1 MCDSTILPWERLE
14 VPEYL
19 EYYRGVN
26 KLLILAVVCGSL
38 LLAGDPDVNAD
49 VSVRAARISRQGPV
63 HQLRG
68 NAGLETSAV
77 SIRADEIDYN
87 QDTNEIDAR
96 GNVHVKLK
104 GNPSYRFVDGGKRER
119 EPFLHLRRP
128 ASGVVEI
135 IK

>member
-1 MCDSTILPWERLE
+1 MCGSTILPWERLE

-19 EYYRGVN
+19 AYDRIVN

-49 VSVRAARISRQGPV
+49 VSVRAAKISRQGPV
-63 HQLRG
+63 HQMRG
-68 NAGLETSAV
+68 NAELETSAV

-87 QDTNEIDAR
+87 QDTNEIEAH
-96 GNVHVKLK
+96 GSVHVKLK
-104 GNPSYRFVDGGKRER
+104 GNPSYLFVDGSRHEL
-119 EPFLHLRRP
+119 EPFRNLRRSP
-128 ASGVVEI
+128 AKVVEI